1 MAEKS
6 EDIFSGKSHQ
16 FFPGSFVCIF
26 GLSGSGEY
34 LLENVNVDIYSYFYF
49 YHLGVLDFRKMRLG
63 V

>member
-49 YHLGVLDFRKMRLG
+49 YHLVVLEK
-63 V
+63 